1 MSDTDNNDVKRDGEK
16 GEPITI
22 RVRDQVR
29 LLSGEARCRSFFLFA
44 EDDWRVALWF
54 KRQ

>member
-29 LLSGEARCRSFFLFA
+29 LFPGEAQRWSFFIG
-44 EDDWRVALWF
+44 
-54 KRQ
+54 